1 MRFTDEAGDT
11 RGMPHGAPRGVGEI
25 HPHEDVTG
33 HPNAADELL
42 LAVLDLGHLLHGDVD
57 LEDVVLHVEADDA
70 GLKVGLDPV
79 LIARVGVHNEP
90 LARLGAQGG
99 LELGDRV
106 DDLSGLFR
114 RLCLLRRFCVV
125 GVSRDVSVSLV
136 DNQVGVSAVDLDH
149 LNVIEVR
156 LVRLDVED
164 FVLVG
169 HGLDLLSLRRGA
181 PEHPNETCPRQRE
194 RHRQLPAKT
203 HRTRRC
209 RTTSSPATMPMMATT
224 KRMTTTV

>member
-1 MRFTDEAGDT
+1 MYKR
-11 RGMPHGAPRGVGEI
+11 
-25 HPHEDVTG
+25 
-33 HPNAADELL
+33 
-42 LAVLDLGHLLHGDVD
+42 
-57 LEDVVLHVEADDA
+57 
-70 GLKVGLDPV
+70 
-79 LIARVGVHNEP
+79 
-90 LARLGAQGG
+90 Q
-99 LELGDRV
+99 
-106 DDLSGLFR
+106 
-114 RLCLLRRFCVV
+114 
-125 GVSRDVSVSLV
+125 VSVSLV

-203 HRTRRC
+203 HSCLLYTSRC
-209 RTTSSPATMPMMATT
+209 
-224 KRMTTTV
+224 V